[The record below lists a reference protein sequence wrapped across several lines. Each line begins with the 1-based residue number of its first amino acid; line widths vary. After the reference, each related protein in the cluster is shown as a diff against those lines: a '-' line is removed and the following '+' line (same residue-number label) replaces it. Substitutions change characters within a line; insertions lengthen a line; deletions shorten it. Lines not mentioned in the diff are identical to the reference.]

1 MKHTHDHEH
10 GNTPDH
16 DHGHCH
22 CGHCH
27 HHRHSGEADGQ
38 SPLRLF
44 LPEEISLSLLI
55 LCVILRHYCMI
66 PESGWITALAFVLA
80 VLPVGIKIVAD
91 CLRLWVKGDF
101 MNEFTL
107 MVLAAAGA
115 FIIGEYPEAV
125 AVLLFYSFGEKLEE
139 QATGKA
145 RDRIKAL
152 LGKLPDSVT
161 VLLSDG
167 GRQTAK
173 PTEVNPGVTIV
184 VKPGERVAIDGTLL
198 GATPADFDTSAM
210 TGESVPRSIA
220 PGAEVSAG
228 MIPVDREVT
237 LTTLRSFSDSSMSRI
252 MKMIEDA
259 QGTKSNTET
268 MLRRITRWY
277 TPLVM
282 GLAAALFFIPWIVSL
297 FPGADPFDA
306 LRWFRRSL
314 VFLVCGCPC
323 ALVVSVPLSYFAAI
337 GTASRRGLL
346 FKGGKYIDA
355 LRGIDTVAFDKTG
368 TLTTGQFVISSIVPM
383 TGHTADE
390 VLSTAASLDLGS
402 THPLAKAIV
411 EESRKK
417 SLSIPEAKDV
427 KTVPHGIVGETG
439 GAQVLVGS
447 RKLMEKEGVEC
458 GDATGEGTEI
468 IVAQNGK
475 MTGAIYL
482 LDEIKPEVSEAIAD
496 LRHEGVRNVTVLS
509 GDRENAV
516 ARVAKA
522 AGADSWRAGLLPT
535 DKQNVIKELEN
546 EGRRTAFVGDG
557 INDAPAI
564 AASTVGVSM
573 GAMGTDIA
581 MQSADVVIATDRI
594 DKLNEAIRLANRVKT
609 VVTANI
615 TFALGV
621 KAAVMIL
628 GAFGIAT
635 LWAAVFADTG
645 VTLIT
650 VIVTLLALQKK

>member
-1 MKHTHDHEH
+1 M
-10 GNTPDH
+10 
-16 DHGHCH
+16 
-22 CGHCH
+22 
-27 HHRHSGEADGQ
+27 
-38 SPLRLF
+38 
-44 LPEEISLSLLI
+44 PEEISLALLI
-55 LCVILRHYCMI
+55 LCVIIRHCGLI
-66 PESGWITALAFVLA
+66 PESGWVTAMAFVLA
-80 VLPVGIKIVAD
+80 VLPVGIKIVVD
-91 CLRLWVKGDF
+91 CLRLWIKGDF

-125 AVLLFYSFGEKLEE
+125 AVLLFYSFGEKLED

-161 VLLSDG
+161 VLLPDG
-167 GRQTAK
+167 SRQITK
-173 PTEVNPGVTIV
+173 PADVKPGVAIV
-184 VKPGERVAIDGTLL
+184 VKPGERVAIDGTLH
-198 GATPADFDTSAM
+198 GEIPVDFDTSAM

-220 PGAEVSAG
+220 PGTEVSAG

-259 QGTKSNTET
+259 QSTKSDTET

-282 GLAAALFFIPWIVSL
+282 GLAVALFVIPWIVSL
-297 FPGADPFDA
+297 FPGAEPFDA

-355 LRGIDTVAFDKTG
+355 LREIDTVAFDKTG
-368 TLTTGQFVISSIVPM
+368 TLTTGKFVISSVKPLD
-383 TGHTADE
+383 GHTADE
-390 VLSTAASLDLGS
+390 VLATSAALDLGS
-402 THPLAKAIV
+402 SHPLAKTIV
-411 EESRKK
+411 DEARRL
-417 SLSIPEAKDV
+417 SLKLPEAKNV
-427 KTVPHGIVGETG
+427 KTVPHGIVGEIG
-439 GAQVLVGS
+439 GAHVLVGS
-447 RKLMEKEGVEC
+447 RKLMEKEGVEY
-458 GDATGEGTEI
+458 GDTAGEGTEI
-468 IVAQNGK
+468 IVAINGK
-475 MTGAIYL
+475 TTGAIYL
-482 LDEIKPEVSEAIAD
+482 LDEIKPEAAKAIAD
-496 LRHEGVRNVTVLS
+496 LHHKGVRNVTVLS
-509 GDRENAV
+509 GDREEAV
-516 ARVAKA
+516 ARVATVT
-522 AGADSWRAGLLPT
+522 GADSWRAGLLPT
-535 DKQNVIKELEN
+535 DKQDEIKRLESQ
-546 EGRRTAFVGDG
+546 GKRTAFVGDG

-564 AASTVGVSM
+564 AAASVGVSM

-594 DKLNEAIRLANRVKT
+594 DKLNEAIRLANRVKR

-621 KAAVMIL
+621 KATVMIL
-628 GAFGIAT
+628 GAFGVAT

-650 VIVTLLALQKK
+650 VIATLLALQKK